1 MKKIVKHFH
10 YQFLGLAAFF
20 LVFSASAQATT
31 EPIAAPAN
39 AKPTLSAELTQMQ
52 VVLENGKEV
61 LKPVKVVKPGDVIEY
76 KVVYTNRTQQ
86 PVSQVMA
93 ELPLPEGLEYQ
104 ARSARPM
111 QTAEAAAKD
120 GVFGHEPLLR
130 NVTGNEKDLVPYGE
144 YRRLRWTLGRIAAG
158 AKAEVSARA
167 KVSAGESA
175 RSSGVR

>member
-20 LVFSASAQATT
+20 LVFSASAQVTT

-93 ELPLPEGLEYQ
+93 ELPLPEGC
-104 ARSARPM
+104 
-111 QTAEAAAKD
+111 
-120 GVFGHEPLLR
+120 
-130 NVTGNEKDLVPYGE
+130 
-144 YRRLRWTLGRIAAG
+144 
-158 AKAEVSARA
+158 
-167 KVSAGESA
+167 
-175 RSSGVR
+175 